1 MSNLPGI
8 LGFNFMPRCDEI
20 RLKSKQAP
28 KSLLSWQRVR
38 VANQMAKNGPEWG
51 DYSMRYN
58 SGTYNNQYMI
68 IDTNLFTVGEPL
80 KDNTLTVVEQMPN
93 NVAVGDQFGVLN
105 HFYHSS

>member
-1 MSNLPGI
+1 MVHI
-8 LGFNFMPRCDEI
+8 
-20 RLKSKQAP
+20 KKVQ

-38 VANQMAKNGPEWG
+38 VANQMAKNGAEWG

-93 NVAVGDQFGVLN
+93 NVAVGDQLGVRNRCSRKIRLIGSALERCE
-105 HFYHSS
+105 HR

>member
-1 MSNLPGI
+1 MNY
-8 LGFNFMPRCDEI
+8 
-20 RLKSKQAP
+20 KQAQ

-38 VANQMAKNGPEWG
+38 VANQMAKDGPEWG

-58 SGTYNNQYMI
+58 SGTYNNQYMV

-93 NVAVGDQFGVLN
+93 NVAVGDQFGVPIDALAKL
-105 HFYHSS
+105 